1 MEVSQNDF
9 CSKCAQGVREPHQSG
24 SSWGL
29 ILHVAM
35 DYEDDFDSI
44 NSQTVTLQFSAK
56 HVDMDMEQSTQPI
69 IIAHIFLDAAT
80 VWLQDRISSQ
90 IYIPD
95 AREVWSH

>member
-1 MEVSQNDF
+1 MIVAANVPRKFENRTNVAVLD
-9 CSKCAQGVREPHQSG
+9 
-24 SSWGL
+24 GL
-29 ILHVAM
+29 ILHSAM

-95 AREVWSH
+95 AREV